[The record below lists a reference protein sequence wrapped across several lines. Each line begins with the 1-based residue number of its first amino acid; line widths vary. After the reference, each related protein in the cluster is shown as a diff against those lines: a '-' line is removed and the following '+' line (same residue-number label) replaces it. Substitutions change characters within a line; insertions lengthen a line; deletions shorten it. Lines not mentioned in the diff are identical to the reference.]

1 MKAQIFP
8 VVLPDLSKMKLSTAL
23 PQLRTIAKFNN
34 MDLKYVNDFQKC
46 VELFKLTLN

>member
-8 VVLPDLSKMKLSTAL
+8 VVLPDTSKMKLSIAL
-23 PQLRTIAKFNN
+23 PQLRVIAKFNN
-34 MDLKYVNDFQKC
+34 MNLKYVKDFQTC